1 MQDKI
6 STLKFGGI
14 CSKGERAS
22 DIFQPNE
29 RNASPEALIC
39 LKCPLAAD
47 KCKPN
52 VCKRYKEEV
61 KKTKEKDNG

>member
-1 MQDKI
+1 MQDKT

-29 RNASPEALIC
+29 RNASAEALIC
-39 LKCPLAAD
+39 LNCPLPANQ
-47 KCKPN
+47 CKPN
-52 VCKRYKEEV
+52 VCKRDKEEM
-61 KKTKEKDNG
+61 KKLRGKL